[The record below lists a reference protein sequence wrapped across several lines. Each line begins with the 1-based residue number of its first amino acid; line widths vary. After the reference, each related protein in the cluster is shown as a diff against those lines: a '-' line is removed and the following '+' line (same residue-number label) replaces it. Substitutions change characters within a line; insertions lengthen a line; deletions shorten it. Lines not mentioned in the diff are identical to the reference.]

1 MSIDNDRRMLLVHA
15 HPDDETIGSGVTMAR
30 YVADGAHVALVTCT
44 LGEEGEVL
52 VADLAHIGVNGED
65 RLGDHRINE
74 LGDAMKVLG
83 VSDWR
88 LLGEPG
94 KYRDSGMMGEPS
106 NNREGCFWQTDLL
119 KAAEDLVPVIREQ
132 RPHVLITYD
141 DFGGYGHPD
150 HIQAHR
156 TAMYGAQLA
165 AAPTFR
171 PDLGEA
177 WDIPKIYWTAISK
190 SMIRAGVE
198 ALRASGDTSE
208 MAMMDPDEIPFGV
221 EDELVTTKIDG
232 RDFLPQKVAAM
243 RSYPTQIN
251 MESGFFSFAELPD
264 SPMGIEHFRLVKGQL
279 GELDDDGRETDLFS
293 GVATN

>member
-1 MSIDNDRRMLLVHA
+1 
-15 HPDDETIGSGVTMAR
+15 
-30 YVADGAHVALVTCT
+30 
-44 LGEEGEVL
+44 
-52 VADLAHIGVNGED
+52 
-65 RLGDHRINE
+65 
-74 LGDAMKVLG
+74 MKVLG
-83 VSDWR
+83 VADWR

-119 KAAEDLVPVIREQ
+119 AAAEDLVPVIRSQ

-156 TAMYGAQLA
+156 TAMYASQLA

-190 SMIRAGVE
+190 SMIRAGIE

-221 EDELVTTKIDG
+221 DDELVTTQIDG
-232 RDFLPQKVAAM
+232 RDFLPNKVSAM

-264 SPMGIEHFRLVKGQL
+264 SPMGIEHFRLVKGRL
-279 GELDDDGRETDLFS
+279 GDVNDTGHETDLFS
-293 GVATN
+293 GVTSN

>member
-1 MSIDNDRRMLLVHA
+1 MSKDSDRRMLLVHA
-15 HPDDETIGSGVTMAR
+15 HPDDETIGSGVTMAK
-30 YVADGAHVALVTCT
+30 YAADGAHVALVTCT

-83 VSDWR
+83 VADWR

-119 KAAEDLVPVIREQ
+119 AAAEDLVPVIRSQ

-156 TAMYGAQLA
+156 TAMYASQLA

-177 WDIPKIYWTAISK
+177 WDVPKIYWTAISK
-190 SMIRAGVE
+190 SMIRAGIE

-221 EDELVTTKIDG
+221 DDELVTTQIDG
-232 RDFLPQKVAAM
+232 RDFLSNKVSAM

-264 SPMGIEHFRLVKGQL
+264 SPMGIEHFRLVKGSL
-279 GELDDDGRETDLFS
+279 GDLNDTGHETDLFS
-293 GVATN
+293 GVTSN

>member
-1 MSIDNDRRMLLVHA
+1 MLLVHA
-15 HPDDETIGSGVTMAR
+15 HPDDETIGSGVTMAK
-30 YVADGAHVALVTCT
+30 YAADGAHVALVTCT

-65 RLGDHRINE
+65 RLGEHRINE

-83 VSDWR
+83 VADWR

-119 KAAEDLVPVIREQ
+119 AAAEDLVPVIRSQ

-156 TAMYGAQLA
+156 TAMYASQLA

-190 SMIRAGVE
+190 SMIRAGIE

-221 EDELVTTKIDG
+221 DDELVTTQIDG
-232 RDFLPQKVAAM
+232 RDFLPNKVSAM

-264 SPMGIEHFRLVKGQL
+264 SPMGIEHFRLVKGKL
-279 GELDDDGRETDLFS
+279 GELDDAGHETDLFS
-293 GVATN
+293 GVTSN

>member
-1 MSIDNDRRMLLVHA
+1 MSKDSDRRMMLVHA
-15 HPDDETIGSGVTMAR
+15 HPDDETIGSGVTMAK
-30 YVADGAHVALVTCT
+30 YAADGVHVALVTCT

-83 VSDWR
+83 VTDWR
-88 LLGEPG
+88 PLGEPG

-106 NNREGCFWQTDLL
+106 NNRDGCFWQTDLL
-119 KAAEDLVPVIREQ
+119 QAAEDLVPIIRSQ
-132 RPHVLITYD
+132 RPQVLITYD

-156 TAMYGAQLA
+156 TAMYASQLA

-177 WDIPKIYWTAISK
+177 WDVPKIYWTAISK

-221 EDELVTTKIDG
+221 EDELVTTQIDG
-232 RDFLPQKVAAM
+232 RDFLTNKVAAM
-243 RSYPTQIN
+243 RAYPTQIN

-264 SPMGIEHFRLVKGQL
+264 SPMGIEHFRLVKGKL
-279 GELDDDGRETDLFS
+279 GELDDAGHETDLFS
-293 GVATN
+293 GVTSN